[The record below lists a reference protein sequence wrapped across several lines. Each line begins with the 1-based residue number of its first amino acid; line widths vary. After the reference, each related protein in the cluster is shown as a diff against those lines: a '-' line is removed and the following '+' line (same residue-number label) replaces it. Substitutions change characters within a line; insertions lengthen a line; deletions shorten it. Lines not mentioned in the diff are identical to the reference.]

1 MGAQLS
7 IIRKE
12 SMHSGGFNNQGALM
26 PQAVLIHHCQQLLN
40 VALTADNPRQSQ
52 DSVRG
57 VIRVNR

>member
-1 MGAQLS
+1 
-7 IIRKE
+7 
-12 SMHSGGFNNQGALM
+12 MHSGGFNNQGALM